1 MDFEETHRLGMIG
14 YDEKTETWYVQS
26 TDSHRL
32 MLTRHSLARLVQM
45 YNSIHKGSALV
56 LLEQRELRR
65 LEETRR
71 RHSEALRD
79 LYLFLERR
87 NRRGPL
93 SRIRAWI
100 GKFAPAPCRRER

>member
-1 MDFEETHRLGMIG
+1 MDFEEKHRLGMLG

-26 TDSHRL
+26 PDSHRL
-32 MLTRHSLARLVQM
+32 VLTRHSLARLVQM
-45 YNSIHKGSALV
+45 YNSIHKGNALV

-65 LEETRR
+65 LEETRQ

-87 NRRGPL
+87 NRRHPLALIRSWCSRL
-93 SRIRAWI
+93 SRRN
-100 GKFAPAPCRRER
+100 G